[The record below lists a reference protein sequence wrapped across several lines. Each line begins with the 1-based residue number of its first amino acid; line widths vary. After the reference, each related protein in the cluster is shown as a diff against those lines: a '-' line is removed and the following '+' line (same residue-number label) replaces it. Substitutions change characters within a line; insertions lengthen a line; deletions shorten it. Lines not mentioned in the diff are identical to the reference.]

1 MRCIFCNK
9 PVYGADGVTVPHS
22 GPAHQSC
29 YQANEALR
37 RTFQHLDITELN
49 DQELIDLKDLVLA
62 EINSRNRKEDDGG
75 DIELF

>member
-9 PVYGADGVTVPHS
+9 PVYGNDGVTVPQK
-22 GPAHQSC
+22 GPAHQNC

-37 RTFQHLDITELN
+37 RTFQHLDITALN
-49 DQELIDLKDLVLA
+49 DQELVDLKDLVLA
-62 EINSRNRKEDDGG
+62 EINSRNRTDNDG